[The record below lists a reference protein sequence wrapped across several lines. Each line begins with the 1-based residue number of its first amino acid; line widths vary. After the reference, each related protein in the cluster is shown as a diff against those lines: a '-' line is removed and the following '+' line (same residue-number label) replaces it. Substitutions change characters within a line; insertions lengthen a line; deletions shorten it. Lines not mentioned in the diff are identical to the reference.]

1 MAKIIG
7 LESVKRE
14 MNRITAQADAYRK
27 GGAKVPS
34 MVMDLSRD
42 NGQSYVADYI
52 TSVLYDYELRR
63 FGSLDLVL
71 EYRLDGTLKNVKY
84 VFEDISGNAVYT
96 NEFEGVIA
104 IDISALSDYVNE
116 YQVEYFVEHIAEVSQ
131 NATVLIYYDASR
143 GKRMELVKDRVC
155 KALGNHIDIHVDP
168 YSVKEFSEIAV
179 ESIKNKGITVDSEED
194 LEQVLCHVVDDRH
207 VTSAKQAVAM
217 ADNLAFCADYSGF
230 VPKIDM
236 EKVGKMFSVSEKIK
250 N

>member
-1 MAKIIG
+1 MARIVG
-7 LESVKRE
+7 LESVKKE

-34 MVMDLSRD
+34 IVMDLSKD

-52 TSVLYDYELRR
+52 TSVLYDLGLRR

-71 EYRLDGTLKNVKY
+71 EYRLDGSLKNVKH

-96 NEFEGVIA
+96 NEYEGVVA

-116 YQVEYFVEHIAEVSQ
+116 YQVDLFVERIAEVSQ

-143 GKRMELVKDRVC
+143 GKRMEIVKDRVC
-155 KALGNHIDIHVDP
+155 KALGNHIDIHVNP

-179 ESIKNKGITVDSEED
+179 ESIKNKGIVIEFEEE
-194 LEQVLCHVVDDRH
+194 LEQVLCHVVDDKH
-207 VTSAKQAVAM
+207 VTNAKEAVAM

-236 EKVGKMFSVSEKIK
+236 EKVGKLFFPQIK
-250 N
+250 DK